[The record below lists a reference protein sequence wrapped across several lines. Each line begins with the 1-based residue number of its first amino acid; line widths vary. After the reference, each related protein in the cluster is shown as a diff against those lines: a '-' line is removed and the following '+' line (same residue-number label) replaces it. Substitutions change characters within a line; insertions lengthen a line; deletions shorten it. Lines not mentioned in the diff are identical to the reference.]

1 MKATVSVAMLVA
13 ALAVG
18 PSAWAGAPS
27 DFRGDVGKPAP
38 ALTGA
43 VWDGNPVSLEAV
55 RGNVVLLAFW
65 DRKGGG

>member
-1 MKATVSVAMLVA
+1 MKASATVAVLAA

-18 PSAWAGAPS
+18 PLAWAGEVK

-55 RGNVVLLAFW
+55 RGNVLLLAFW
-65 DRKGGG
+65 DPKGAG